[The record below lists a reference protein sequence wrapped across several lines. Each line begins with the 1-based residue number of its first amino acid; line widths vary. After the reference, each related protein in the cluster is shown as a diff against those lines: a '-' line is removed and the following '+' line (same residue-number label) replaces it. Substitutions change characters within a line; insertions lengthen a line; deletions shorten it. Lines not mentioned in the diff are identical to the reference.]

1 MMEIMKVPARRSNII
16 IKIFCL
22 FMFLKTLSLNAQMLQ
37 DTASAELARKSVG
50 YIYNLQFDDAGE
62 LILQISH
69 SYPDHPVLFLLKGIL
84 TYWENYPLVR
94 QNPAHLSFE
103 EDMRRCIELSE
114 ADRDPEY
121 EIEYLLS
128 NLCARAMLLM
138 FYADNDLTIEVI
150 PLATSSYRHLRRS
163 FDFNR
168 SNPDLNYFTGLY
180 NYYREAY
187 PRIYPIYKSLAFM
200 FPPGNTETGLK
211 QLNSTALNSV
221 FLRAESYFILAWI
234 NLYYENNFMQSLSFS
249 KTLHELYPG
258 NFEYLAIYI
267 KSLLL
272 LKRYDEAEILIN
284 ASAGDTGNEYFN
296 AQMMIFKGILEEK
309 KHNDFKL
316 AREYYNRGIAEIAY
330 FGSYGNNYSA
340 YAYFGL
346 SRICE
351 SNGEK
356 QAGKAYRRMGEKLN
370 DFKKVDF
377 GK

>member
-1 MMEIMKVPARRSNII
+1 MMKVPGRRSNII

-22 FMFLKTLSLNAQMLQ
+22 FMFLRILPVNAQMLQ
-37 DTASAELARKSVG
+37 DTAYAELAKKSVEH
-50 YIYNLQFDDAGE
+50 IYNHRFDDAGE

-69 SYPDHPVLFLLKGIL
+69 SYTDHPVVFLLRGIL
-84 TYWENYPLVR
+84 AYWENYPLV
-94 QNPAHLSFE
+94 QINPAHVAFE

-114 ADRDPEY
+114 ANSNPEY

-150 PLATSSYRHLRRS
+150 PLATSTYRHLRRS

-187 PRIYPIYKSLAFM
+187 PRVYPIYKSLAFM
-200 FPPGNTETGLK
+200 FPSGNTDTGLK
-211 QLNSTALNSV
+211 QLKSSASNSV
-221 FLRAESYFILAWI
+221 FLRAESYFILAWVY
-234 NLYYENNFMQSLSFS
+234 LYYENNFSQSLAFS

-258 NFEYLAIYI
+258 NLEFLAIYV

-284 ASAGDTGNEYFN
+284 ASSDGTGNNYFR
-296 AQMMIFKGILEEK
+296 AQIMIFNGIIQEK
-309 KHNDFKL
+309 KYRDLQL
-316 AREYYNRGIAEIAY
+316 AREYYNRGITDIAY
-330 FGSYGNNYSA
+330 FGNYGNNYAS
-340 YAYFGL
+340 YAYYGL

-351 SNGEK
+351 ANNEK
-356 QAGKAYRRMGEKLN
+356 KAGKSYRRMAEKLN